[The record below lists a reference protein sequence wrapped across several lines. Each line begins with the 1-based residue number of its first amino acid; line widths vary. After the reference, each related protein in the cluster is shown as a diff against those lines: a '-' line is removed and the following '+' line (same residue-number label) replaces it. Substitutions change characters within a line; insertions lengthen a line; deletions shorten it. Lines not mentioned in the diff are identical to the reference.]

1 MRVDQSVRQ
10 ALLSLP
16 RLALCDHPETV
27 SVIQELVVESSLAT
41 GLELRT
47 LHSGL
52 ESSEESLATACLV
65 SPQAQHV
72 FIVLHPGQSALC
84 LAAEAGHHHILS
96 LLLQCGARLDQ
107 SAVVRA
113 ARAGHLQVLEFL
125 LLRGQDW
132 SKISRPRKA
141 ALEESAQQAFVAS
154 INTDH
159 LEVRVELS

>member
-84 LAAEAGHHHILS
+84 LLALH
-96 LLLQCGARLDQ
+96 
-107 SAVVRA
+107 
-113 ARAGHLQVLEFL
+113 HLQSLKAWVYILPKNPYLSPVVFPL
-125 LLRGQDW
+125 LAS
-132 SKISRPRKA
+132 SKILIFP
-141 ALEESAQQAFVAS
+141 Q
-154 INTDH
+154 
-159 LEVRVELS
+159 